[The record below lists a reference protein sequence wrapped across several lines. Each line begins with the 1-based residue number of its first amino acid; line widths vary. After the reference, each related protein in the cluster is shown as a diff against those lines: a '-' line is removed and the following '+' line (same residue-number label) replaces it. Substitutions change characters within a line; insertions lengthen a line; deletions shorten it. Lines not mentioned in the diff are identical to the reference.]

1 MAWPYDR
8 LIEQVERIQILW
20 SHRSLVKDAIRAR
33 ERQIEFKRNG
43 EPIEAAARLARRAA
57 QGADD
62 VLVESALVSLVTA
75 WEAFARNTA
84 VRFIDEHPEA
94 FRKRWRIQGGAA
106 VKPTTKT
113 LDRVLEAQRPPSVQ
127 TLAALVSL
135 LTRLGMEVPPGRP
148 GFTDWVAQELEASGA
163 CTPGQGVPL
172 RNRVGIELPDYR
184 NRIVHGV
191 DSAQGGATARRAVRD
206 LSKKVSEPYRRVH
219 QSRIEH
225 LLEDVRVV
233 AAAIDRVVGML

>member
-113 LDRVLEAQRPPSVQ
+113 LDRVLEGAASTERTDAGRAREPPH
-127 TLAALVSL
+127 AAGDGGAS
-135 LTRLGMEVPPGRP
+135 GRP